1 MEERMKERME
11 RPRALALV
19 GMPGAGKT
27 VCAGHLR
34 RKGYFTLRFGAV
46 VVDEV
51 RRRGWALS
59 PANERVAREE
69 LRAAHGM
76 AAMALISLPKL
87 QAALK
92 RHQCVII
99 DGLYSFSEYRLLL
112 DRLGAPL
119 VLVAV
124 AAPRHLRYQRLAAR
138 LERPLNARQ
147 ARERD
152 IQEIESLEKG
162 GPIAMADYTLL
173 NDRAPADLLGQ
184 LDALLESLAFAP

>member
-1 MEERMKERME
+1 MEDCTEK
-11 RPRALALV
+11 PRALALV

-27 VCAGHLR
+27 VCAQHLR

-46 VVDEV
+46 VIDEV
-51 RRRGWALS
+51 RRRGWTLS
-59 PANERVAREE
+59 PARERSAREE

-87 QAALK
+87 HEALR
-92 RHQCVII
+92 RHQCIVI
-99 DGLYSFSEYRLLL
+99 DGLYSFSEYKLLSEK
-112 DRLGAPL
+112 LGAPL

-124 AAPRHLRYQRLAAR
+124 AAPRQLRYQRLAAR
-138 LERPLNARQ
+138 PERPLSARQ

-152 IQEIESLEKG
+152 MQEIESLEKG

-173 NDRAPADLLGQ
+173 NDRAPTDLLDQ

>member
-1 MEERMKERME
+1 MEDCTEK
-11 RPRALALV
+11 PRALALV

-27 VCAGHLR
+27 VCAQHLR

-46 VVDEV
+46 VIDEV

-59 PANERVAREE
+59 PARERSAREE

-87 QAALK
+87 HEAL
-92 RHQCVII
+92 RGHQCIVI
-99 DGLYSFSEYRLLL
+99 DGLYSFSEYKLLIEK
-112 DRLGAPL
+112 LGAPL

-124 AAPRHLRYQRLAAR
+124 AAPRQLRYQRLAAR
-138 LERPLNARQ
+138 PERPLSARQ

-152 IQEIESLEKG
+152 MQEIESLEKG

-173 NDRAPADLLGQ
+173 NDRAPTDLLDQ